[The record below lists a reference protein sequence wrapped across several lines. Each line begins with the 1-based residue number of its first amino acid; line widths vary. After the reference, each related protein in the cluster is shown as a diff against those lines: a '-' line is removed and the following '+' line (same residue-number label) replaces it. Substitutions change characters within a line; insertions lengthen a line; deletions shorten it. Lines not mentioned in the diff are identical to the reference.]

1 MFYKSASLIQT
12 AIFQVKSCH
21 KVAPSWG
28 ATLWQRCFLAEYDW
42 EKKGWHKVTP
52 SKVYLRYLQLV
63 SALAMLQLDDK
74 IIHTCTYSRSFTSNM
89 PCLPT
94 GLGDSIV
101 YKISA
106 FEYKIAPSRSGH
118 LQLFLVVLS
127 LHSADDVLLRF
138 DYCHSFRE
146 KLSFKVYH
154 NKFVHLEGAFCGT
167 CTADP
172 RDVACIWNHG
182 NGRSV
187 SFQ

>member
-74 IIHTCTYSRSFTSNM
+74 IIHTCTYS
-89 PCLPT
+89 
-94 GLGDSIV
+94 I
-101 YKISA
+101 KIFYLKDALLAYRPRGFNCVQDFCFWVQNSA
-106 FEYKIAPSRSGH
+106 FAVRPSPIIFGGPLSPQRWRCTPQVWLLS
-118 LQLFLVVLS
+118 LFPGKVVLQS
-127 LHSADDVLLRF
+127 LPQQIRPPWRCFLRNL
-138 DYCHSFRE
+138 YCGPSGCC
-146 KLSFKVYH
+146 LY
-154 NKFVHLEGAFCGT
+154 LE
-167 CTADP
+167 P
-172 RDVACIWNHG
+172 RKW
-182 NGRSV
+182 
-187 SFQ
+187 